1 MFHYLNPKRLYFAVG
16 KKRFW
21 EFVILAAFLLF
32 FYGPILNLVML
43 AFGNVYDVPGIIPQ
57 EFGFRWW
64 KFIFSQKNLV
74 SSIALSFIF
83 AVVTTVVSMV
93 FCIPAG
99 YAIARFKFP
108 GRRFFMLS
116 FLLTNAFPKI
126 GLYTSIGILYYRYN
140 LMGTFIGVVIIHMI
154 NTMMFMVWLPAGAFG
169 NVHRQQE
176 EAARDVGAGPFRT
189 FLTVTFPMAMPGIA
203 VGAIYTFLG
212 SMEEMQGTYL
222 VGIPQYRTMPVEM
235 YSVIAEYPVMAG
247 AVFAITL
254 MIPTIFFLVLMRKYI
269 GPSAI
274 AGGFKLK

>member
-1 MFHYLNPKRLYFAVG
+1 MFQYLNPKRFYFALG
-16 KKRFW
+16 KKKFW
-21 EFVILAAFLLF
+21 EFIILTVFLLF
-32 FYGPILNLVML
+32 FYGPILNLFIL
-43 AFGNVYDVPGIIPQ
+43 AFANVYDVPAVIPQ
-57 EFGFRWW
+57 SFGFKWW
-64 KFIFSQKNLV
+64 GFIFSQKNLV
-74 SSIALSFIF
+74 SSIALSFVF
-83 AVVTTVVSMV
+83 AIVTTVVSMLL
-93 FCIPAG
+93 CIPAG
-99 YAIARFKFP
+99 YAIVRFKFP
-108 GRRFFMLS
+108 FRRFFMLS

-140 LMGTFIGVVIIHMI
+140 LIGTFVGVVIIHMI
-154 NTMMFMVWLPAGAFG
+154 NTMMYMVWLPAGAFG

-189 FLTVTFPMAMPGIA
+189 FMKVTFPMAMPGIA
-203 VGAIYTFLG
+203 VASVYTFLG

-222 VGIPQYRTMPVEM
+222 VGVPQYRTMPVQM

-254 MIPTIFFLVLMRKYI
+254 MIPTVFFLILMRRYI

>member
-1 MFHYLNPKRLYFAVG
+1 MFQYLNPKRLYFAVG
-16 KKRFW
+16 KKKFW
-21 EFVILAAFLLF
+21 EFIILAAFLLF

-43 AFGNVYDVPGIIPQ
+43 AFGNIYEVPGIIPQ
-57 EFGFRWW
+57 QFGFRWW

-83 AVVTTVVSMV
+83 AVVTTAVSMV
-93 FCIPAG
+93 LCIPAG

-108 GRRFFMLS
+108 GRRLFMLS

-140 LMGTFIGVVIIHMI
+140 LMGTFVGVVIIHMI

-189 FLTVTFPMAMPGIA
+189 FMMVTFPMAMPGIA
-203 VGAIYTFLG
+203 VASIYTFLG

-222 VGIPQYRTMPVEM
+222 VGVPQYRTMPVEM

-247 AVFAITL
+247 AVFSITL
-254 MIPTIFFLVLMRKYI
+254 MIPTIIFLVLMRKYI